1 MKKNILLLGNGGREH
16 AIAKALKRSK
26 KYDVDLF
33 GFFNALNP
41 FSELCKDFYIEKEYN
56 FGEHSEFKSLLEYA
70 KNLDIDFAIIG
81 PDDPIGAGVVD
92 ALLTIG
98 IKSFAPT
105 KENAKLESSKGFTR
119 SLLEKYNIK
128 GNPKFKKF
136 IYNETNLK
144 EIEKY
149 LKSLSY
155 KFVIKNDG
163 LCGGKGVFVQ
173 DDHFNSI
180 DEAFGICKEIF
191 EKKQSFVVEE
201 KFEGVEFSATYF
213 ADGKTLIKAPYVA
226 DHKRAFEG
234 DKGPNTGGMGTISF
248 AKGLPFI
255 TNENTDEAYEITLKV
270 MKALKKETKV
280 DFCGVF
286 YGGFIRTKDGVKL
299 IEYNTRLGDPESL
312 NILSLLESDAVE
324 LFEKA
329 VNKELDTLEIKFTEK
344 STVCKYIVPNGY
356 PTSPQKNIPI
366 KLNIENLE
374 GTEIYFAS
382 VYKENDQLLLGGSR
396 AIGVVGIDEN
406 YEKAK
411 EKCEKILDN
420 IEGEVFYR
428 KDIGAKELLENKMNI
443 VKNFD

>member
-16 AIAKALKRSK
+16 AIAKALKKSK
-26 KYDVDLF
+26 KYDVNLF
-33 GFFNALNP
+33 GFFNSLTP
-41 FSELCKDFYIEKEYN
+41 FSNLCENFYIEKNYN
-56 FGEHSEFKSLLEYA
+56 FGEKSGFKSLLEYV
-70 KNLDIDFAIIG
+70 KNLNIDFAVIG

-92 ALLTIG
+92 ALLSIG

-119 SLLEKYNIK
+119 SLLEKYSIK
-128 GNPKFKKF
+128 GNPKFKNF
-136 IYNETNLK
+136 NYNETNLE
-144 EIEKY
+144 EIKNHIS
-149 LKSLSY
+149 SLSY

-173 DDHFNSI
+173 NDHFQSLN
-180 DEAFGICKEIF
+180 EAFEICKTIF
-191 EKKQSFVVEE
+191 EKKQSFLIEE
-201 KFEGVEFSATYF
+201 KFEGVEFSAIYIT
-213 ADGKTLIKAPYVA
+213 DGKSLIKTPCIT

-255 TNENTDEAYEITLKV
+255 TNENINEAYEISNKV
-270 MKALKKETKV
+270 IKALKSETEV
-280 DFCGVF
+280 DFCGVL
-286 YGGFIRTKDGVKL
+286 YGGFIRTKNGVKL
-299 IEYNTRLGDPESL
+299 IEYNTRFGDPESL

-324 LFEKA
+324 LFEKTI
-329 VNKELDTLEIKFTEK
+329 NQELNNLEIKFLEK

-356 PTSPQKNIPI
+356 PTSPKNNIPI
-366 KLNIENLE
+366 KLNINELE

-382 VYKENDQLLLGGSR
+382 VYKERDTLLLGGSR
-396 AIGVVGIDEN
+396 AIGVVGIDED

-411 EKCEKILDN
+411 EKCEKVLDN

-428 KDIGAKELLENKMNI
+428 KDIGSKELLQNKMDM
-443 VKNFD
+443 VKNFK